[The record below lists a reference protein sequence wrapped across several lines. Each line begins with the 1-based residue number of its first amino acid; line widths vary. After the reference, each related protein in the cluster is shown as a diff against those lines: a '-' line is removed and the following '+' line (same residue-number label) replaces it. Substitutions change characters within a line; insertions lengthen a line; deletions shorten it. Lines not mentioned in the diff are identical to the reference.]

1 MGVNSHGT
9 EGLKAL
15 SGPQLGQPQVTFTH
29 RKHSSSAW
37 HTVNAQEVVTGI
49 IFIINSTGRI
59 CSQWAFGE
67 LSSALAK
74 TLDVFAVEH
83 WSGRGVSGQGEKC
96 DEGEVSLG

>member
-1 MGVNSHGT
+1 M
-9 EGLKAL
+9 EELQIKAL
-15 SGPQLGQPQVTFTH
+15 AMSYKVTFTH

-67 LSSALAK
+67 LVQPWPRHWTCLPWSTGVGGES
-74 TLDVFAVEH
+74 LDK
-83 WSGRGVSGQGEKC
+83 GRNVMRGK
-96 DEGEVSLG
+96 